1 MSATLHTEDEV
12 ARRLSKFWETAGAP
26 ASEDTEEP
34 GSKIPRR
41 FALTSAVV
49 GNLIGFIRNPTERWY
64 LGFSEFDIATRGIGR
79 GEVLMVLG
87 RSHTGKS
94 QMLLN
99 GIVWNLVNE
108 PEAHVVIFSID
119 EPRELVV
126 MKLYC
131 LMRGRS
137 STDVEEAIKNG
148 DKETM
153 NDMEELAEQELSRV
167 AIIDQAMSLED
178 MAKVMDETRAW
189 WGCDPSFCMIDYLEL
204 MPGGEAD
211 ASGVTSKAQA
221 LKRWAKEQRVPIG
234 LVHQSGRGAGEPG
247 RAAGIYAGRYG
258 GEQEAIFV
266 IEVYRRKDAH
276 GLSDWERRYHEHSIN
291 FNLCKNKRTARLLD
305 ATYYIDPECGI
316 IHPYHEE
323 LIPDA

>member
-1 MSATLHTEDEV
+1 
-12 ARRLSKFWETAGAP
+12 
-26 ASEDTEEP
+26 
-34 GSKIPRR
+34 
-41 FALTSAVV
+41 
-49 GNLIGFIRNPTERWY
+49 
-64 LGFSEFDIATRGIGR
+64 
-79 GEVLMVLG
+79 MVLG

-153 NDMEELAEQELSRV
+153 SDMEELAEQELSRV
-167 AIIDQAMSLED
+167 AIIDQAMNLED

-189 WGCDPSFCMIDYLEL
+189 
-204 MPGGEAD
+204 
-211 ASGVTSKAQA
+211 
-221 LKRWAKEQRVPIG
+221 
-234 LVHQSGRGAGEPG
+234 
-247 RAAGIYAGRYG
+247 
-258 GEQEAIFV
+258 
-266 IEVYRRKDAH
+266 
-276 GLSDWERRYHEHSIN
+276 
-291 FNLCKNKRTARLLD
+291 
-305 ATYYIDPECGI
+305 
-316 IHPYHEE
+316 
-323 LIPDA
+323 